1 MAIIRLR
8 ARALTSV
15 LTSLASL
22 LMSAVV
28 WAQTST
34 PDVDVNVNPAGNSGG
49 FPAWMLWAGVGVFLL
64 VVIALT
70 TRGRRA

>member
-1 MAIIRLR
+1 MTGALAAMASWL
-8 ARALTSV
+8 
-15 LTSLASL
+15 LA
-22 LMSAVV
+22 AVA

-34 PDVDVNVNPAGNSGG
+34 PDVDVDVNPGGAASGG
-49 FPAWMLWAGVGVFLL
+49 FPAWALWVGVGVFLL